1 MPYAIIETGGKQYRV
16 QAGDTIEVESLPSEP
31 GSTIE
36 LDRVLV
42 LSEDD
47 GVTVGRPQVDGARVI
62 AEVQEHGRGKKII
75 VFKYKS
81 KVRYQ
86 RKQGHRQA
94 YTRLVIKE
102 IVTRSAAPAS
112 TQSKETTR
120 GT

>member
-16 QAGDTIEVESLPSEP
+16 RPGDNIEVESLRSEP

-47 GVTVGRPQVDGARVI
+47 GVTVGRPQVAGARVV
-62 AEVQEHGRGKKII
+62 AEVQEHGRGEKIV

-81 KVRYQ
+81 KVRYH

-102 IVTRSAAPAS
+102 IVTGATATSSTRSR
-112 TQSKETTR
+112 R
-120 GT
+120 GTSGA